1 MSSTKKT
8 ARLAG
13 LLFLM
18 MVVFGLLAEVM
29 FRQKLFV
36 ANDVVLTANNIISN
50 SFLYRVGIISDM
62 LMALCYLLTALALY
76 KLLSHV
82 NKNMASLM
90 VVFAAAGSVL
100 LMFNILI
107 ELAPLYILSGNAYLG
122 DFSAAQQQSLAMF
135 FYNLYQHGYMIG
147 QIFFALWVLPLGVL
161 IIKSGFIPKILGHL
175 FIIETL
181 FALTAVVVHFLVPN
195 ATIETVLMLPMM
207 VAEFSYMFY
216 LLIRGVNEG
225 RLVQHLNDMLYAN
238 ESSKLNAYINSRKAH
253 E

>member
-1 MSSTKKT
+1 MRSTKKT

-18 MVVFGLLAEVM
+18 MVVFGLLAEVV

-36 ANDVVLTANNIISN
+36 ANDVVMTANNIISN
-50 SFLYRVGIISDM
+50 IFLYRAGIIADM

-82 NKNMASLM
+82 DKNMASLM

-107 ELAPLYILSGNAYLG
+107 ELAPLYILSDNAYLS
-122 DFSAAQQQSLAMF
+122 DFSTAQQQSLAMF

-161 IIKSGFIPKILGHL
+161 IIKSGFIPKTLGHL
-175 FIIETL
+175 FFIETL

-195 ATIETVLMLPMM
+195 ATLETVLMLPMM
-207 VAEFSYMFY
+207 VAEFSFMFY

-225 RLVQHLNDMLYAN
+225 RLVQHFKDRLHAN
-238 ESSKLNAYINSRKAH
+238 ESS
-253 E
+253 

>member
-36 ANDVVLTANNIISN
+36 ANDVVLTANNIMSN
-50 SFLYRVGIISDM
+50 PFLYRAGITSDL
-62 LMALCYLLTALALY
+62 LMTLSYLLTAFVLY
-76 KLLSHV
+76 KLLSSV
-82 NKNMASLM
+82 DKQIAAAM
-90 VVFAAAGSVL
+90 VVFAAAGCVL

-107 ELAPLYILSGNAYLG
+107 ELSPLYILSGNVYLG
-122 DFSAAQQQSLAMF
+122 DFSTAQQQSLAMF

-147 QIFFALWVLPLGVL
+147 QIFFGLWVLPLGVL

-175 FIIETL
+175 FIIEAL
-181 FALTAVVVHFLVPN
+181 FALISVFVHFLVPN
-195 ATIETVLMLPMM
+195 ATLETVLMLPMM
-207 VAEFSYMFY
+207 VAEFSFMFY
-216 LLIRGVNEG
+216 LLIRGITEPKIV
-225 RLVQHLNDMLYAN
+225 L
-238 ESSKLNAYINSRKAH
+238 
-253 E
+253 